1 MNHRNIESEVHEV
14 VVARIREA
22 GDICHLNIMSVPS
35 SNVKEIITPKRLV
48 ITKEKGTFGF
58 YLNTDERGNYFE
70 HVAQGGGAEK
80 AGVNIGDRIV
90 EINRQSLEGISH
102 ERVIDMI
109 KSSGESV
116 EMTIL
121 TSSKEVTGSLRSG
134 IMVQN
139 VTEKCLKIA
148 YREIRY
154 TIMHQNHTSSRISVL
169 NCQRHSDR

>member
-1 MNHRNIESEVHEV
+1 
-14 VVARIREA
+14 
-22 GDICHLNIMSVPS
+22 MSVPS

-102 ERVIDMI
+102 ERVIEMI
-109 KSSGESV
+109 KASGDSV

-121 TSSKEVTGSLRSG
+121 TSSKEVTGIRSG

-139 VTEKCLKIA
+139 IA
-148 YREIRY
+148 FK
-154 TIMHQNHTSSRISVL
+154 MSRNRL
-169 NCQRHSDR
+169 QCN

>member
-1 MNHRNIESEVHEV
+1 
-14 VVARIREA
+14 
-22 GDICHLNIMSVPS
+22 MSVPS

-102 ERVIDMI
+102 ERVIEMI
-109 KSSGESV
+109 KASGDSV

-121 TSSKEVTGSLRSG
+121 TSSKEVTGIRSG

-139 VTEKCLKIA
+139 MSFK
-148 YREIRY
+148 
-154 TIMHQNHTSSRISVL
+154 MSRKRLQSNLTCKKLVIYVF
-169 NCQRHSDR
+169 